1 MANPYLN
8 RNESILLATHKVMV
22 KSVSSDVL
30 LTSQRL
36 IIVDSGH
43 EQFLPHS
50 IPLAVIETVT
60 YRENP
65 DGDPEISL
73 SITPPTP
80 DDAPVMIALVFSQ
93 AAGETR
99 AQESGEW
106 VTKLRGGIA
115 TAREIALRTGEKPVY
130 PETEAERGK
139 APSPLPAAGDG
150 TVRLSLKKQSSQEPM
165 IPRSPPAVSGTGYRE
180 TAPASPYE
188 APVAEGPA
196 PPAETAG
203 EKARPPVQIPP
214 ATRARTPKRSTIFVV
229 TAIIAFI
236 FVIAAGLFLVS
247 SSIQEKSPAPAG
259 SPIVSPAVPPPTT
272 GTTAVPTQTETIPAT
287 PVPPVQVTPAIPEKP
302 LFIVPQAGVWVQV
315 ITTGNFTGSVGPAG
329 RMEQVTGAGNQFYQ
343 IPARDEIVEATIQKQ
358 DGSGNPLTVEIYNN
372 GAIAGNATITSPNG
386 VIDLHVN
393 LKTP

>member
-1 MANPYLN
+1 
-8 RNESILLATHKVMV
+8 MV

-165 IPRSPPAVSGTGYRE
+165 IPRSPPGVSGTGYRE

-203 EKARPPVQIPP
+203 KKPGHRSDPSRHPCPD
-214 ATRARTPKRSTIFVV
+214 TKRSTIFVV

-247 SSIQEKSPAPAG
+247 SSIQEKSPATGRLSHRLPG
-259 SPIVSPAVPPPTT
+259 SSPANHGDDRSSDTNGDDP
-272 GTTAVPTQTETIPAT
+272 
-287 PVPPVQVTPAIPEKP
+287 
-302 LFIVPQAGVWVQV
+302 
-315 ITTGNFTGSVGPAG
+315 GNTCSSC
-329 RMEQVTGAGNQFYQ
+329 
-343 IPARDEIVEATIQKQ
+343 
-358 DGSGNPLTVEIYNN
+358 SGNP
-372 GAIAGNATITSPNG
+372 GRS
-386 VIDLHVN
+386 
-393 LKTP
+393 